1 MTMAKKILV
10 TVIVLSAFRDKFDH
24 KTRYP
29 AGMEL
34 QVDKRRAKDLVNRKL
49 ARVKETGKVPKEP
62 KRPQPANPD
71 TAPESPAS
79 SIAPAGSD
87 KPEKKEEDECQRTE
101 KQ

>member
-1 MTMAKKILV
+1 MAKKILI
-10 TVIVLSAFRDKFDH
+10 TVIVLSAFQDKFDH
-24 KTRYP
+24 KTQYP
-29 AGMEL
+29 VGTEL
-34 QVDKRRAKDLVNRKL
+34 QVDEERAKDLVNRKL
-49 ARVKETGKVPKEP
+49 ARVKETGKAPKEP
-62 KRPQPANPD
+62 KRLQPANPE